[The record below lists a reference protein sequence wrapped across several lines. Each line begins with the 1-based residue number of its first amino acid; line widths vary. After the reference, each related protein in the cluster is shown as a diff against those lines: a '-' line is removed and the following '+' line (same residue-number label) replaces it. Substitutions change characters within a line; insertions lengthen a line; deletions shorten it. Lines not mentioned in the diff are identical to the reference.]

1 MRKVSPSPP
10 DHLIFPFIFSSF
22 FSHHLPFTLLLL
34 LLLFYFNTM
43 RLSLVPLLLVCAV
56 LFISSSRAHFAL
68 TTPASRGNDD
78 QTLNQTNC
86 GGSNTPITA
95 VPFISTSAVSVTI
108 EDGHGTVTLNF
119 ALGGDFTKITQLA
132 TFAVTSTTSGGIN
145 SFSVNF
151 DGKFSN
157 NTAGV
162 LQAIYQELNDVGDTY
177 DATYYQCADVI
188 LRFQASAAATLQG
201 GVALGIAV
209 VAVMA
214 SVTLSSWI

>member
-1 MRKVSPSPP
+1 
-10 DHLIFPFIFSSF
+10 
-22 FSHHLPFTLLLL
+22 
-34 LLLFYFNTM
+34 M
-43 RLSLVPLLLVCAV
+43 RLSLLPLLLVCAV
-56 LFISSSRAHFAL
+56 LFISSSHAHFAL

-132 TFAVTSTTSGGIN
+132 TFAVTSTNSGGIN
-145 SFSVNF
+145 SFSVSF
-151 DGKFSN
+151 DGKFSD

-201 GVALGIAV
+201 GMALGIAV

-214 SVTLSSWI
+214 SVALSSWI